1 MELFAREPTPP
12 TQARITAAATF
23 PPANAP
29 LGFASQSYPSPVHE
43 RPPAGVV
50 RQLDTNMAAMV
61 PNGTR
66 ALPQGSHSGD
76 VSPRTVTAP
85 KMVEFILVFRE
96 SPYQARLPLRVS
108 ILPHDDTDSIISTVT
123 MFYGLYS
130 GPGISK
136 GVSFEDQDGNTLIA
150 RYENFQ
156 NNMRVHVRVIEEP
169 LGPGY
174 PAALGVGQGSYNDN
188 GYLPQG
194 PQHLAA
200 HAPRPEDRTSR
211 LRSASPN
218 RGRERRSTSA
228 GTNPTGS
235 KNGRSRSSKNRTLPN
250 GDGLG
255 DSFNGYSSS
264 DGAAGS
270 SSGRA
275 KDQLGNTDI
284 SLENIVE
291 GGRRKRAKF
300 ESSVSRHVFR
310 NTQELRVTDR
320 SPPAGT
326 PSLCPSANAGCHVE
340 PLGVARSSDGPAPKF
355 LALHPVRTESF

>member
-1 MELFAREPTPP
+1 MELFAREPTSP
-12 TQARITAAATF
+12 TQARIPTAATF
-23 PPANAP
+23 PPVNTP
-29 LGFASQSYPSPVHE
+29 LGFASQPYPSPAHE
-43 RPPAGVV
+43 RPPVGVV
-50 RQLDTNMAAMV
+50 RQIVTDMAAMV

-66 ALPQGSHSGD
+66 ALPQGSPSGD
-76 VSPRTVTAP
+76 VSPRTLTAP
-85 KMVEFILVFRE
+85 KTVEFILVFQE

-108 ILPHDDTDSIISTVT
+108 ILPHDTTDSIISTVT

-130 GPGISK
+130 GPGVSK

-174 PAALGVGQGSYNDN
+174 HAALGVSQGPYHDN

-194 PQHLAA
+194 PQHPPA
-200 HAPRPEDRTSR
+200 HAPRPESRTSR
-211 LRSASPN
+211 LRSVSPN

-235 KNGRSRSSKNRTLPN
+235 KKGRSRSSKNRAQAN

-255 DSFNGYSSS
+255 DSFNGYSSG

-270 SSGRA
+270 SSGRL
-275 KDQLGNTDI
+275 KEQLGNTDI
-284 SLENIVE
+284 SVENIVE

-300 ESSVSRHVFR
+300 ESSVSRY
-310 NTQELRVTDR
+310 
-320 SPPAGT
+320 
-326 PSLCPSANAGCHVE
+326 
-340 PLGVARSSDGPAPKF
+340 
-355 LALHPVRTESF
+355 

>member
-1 MELFAREPTPP
+1 MELFAREPTSP
-12 TQARITAAATF
+12 TQARIPTAATL
-23 PPANAP
+23 PANTP
-29 LGFASQSYPSPVHE
+29 LGLASQPYPSPVHE
-43 RPPAGVV
+43 RPPVGVV
-50 RQLDTNMAAMV
+50 RQIATDMAAMV

-66 ALPQGSHSGD
+66 VLPQRSHSGD

-85 KMVEFILVFRE
+85 KMVEFILVFQE

-108 ILPHDDTDSIISTVT
+108 ILPHDDTDSIMSTVT

-130 GPGISK
+130 GPGVSK

-174 PAALGVGQGSYNDN
+174 HAAFGVGQGSYHNN
-188 GYLPQG
+188 GYPQG
-194 PQHLAA
+194 PQHPPA
-200 HAPRPEDRTSR
+200 HASRPEDRTSR

-235 KNGRSRSSKNRTLPN
+235 KKGRSRSSKNRTQAN

-300 ESSVSRHVFR
+300 ESSVSRDSIR
-310 NTQELRVTDR
+310 DTQELRVTDR
-320 SPPAGT
+320 PRPAGT

-340 PLGVARSSDGPAPKF
+340 PLGVARSSDRPAPKF
-355 LALHPVRTESF
+355 IALHPVRTESF